1 MTGLGL
7 NTEIGMVYIQLIDFD
22 FVLNLGLHN
31 QVRGN
36 DAMGVMN
43 IKPDFTKK

>member
-1 MTGLGL
+1 MAGLGL
-7 NTEIGMVYIQLIDFD
+7 NTEIGMVYIQLID